1 MHCFHTNLYSI
12 FITVGRATSAF
23 AQAANFAR
31 KGPDNSKA
39 LPEIETLE
47 EKTKRMIVDDPDE
60 WLKFQEHLRETGVS
74 TSTAAR
80 ESLIPYLNKRR
91 SEAAIDRSLDVW
103 QQSERRLS
111 VSMGKFRKLADEDV
125 EED

>member
-1 MHCFHTNLYSI
+1 MYSVH
-12 FITVGRATSAF
+12 FIAVGRATSAF
-23 AQAANFAR
+23 VQAANFITKR
-31 KGPDNSKA
+31 TDNSNT

-47 EKTKRMIVDDPDE
+47 EKTKRMIVDDQEE

-103 QQSERRLS
+103 EQSERRIS
-111 VSMGKFRKLADEDV
+111 VSLDKFRKISLDEDKD
-125 EED
+125 EE